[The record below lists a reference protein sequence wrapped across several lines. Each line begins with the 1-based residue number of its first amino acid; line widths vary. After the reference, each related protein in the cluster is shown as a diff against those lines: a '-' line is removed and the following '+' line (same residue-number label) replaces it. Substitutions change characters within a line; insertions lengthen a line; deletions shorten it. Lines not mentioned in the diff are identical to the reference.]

1 MQIIGIL
8 LMLLGVY
15 ALIKTEKV
23 MNLLDGTFYK
33 RERKPTKKNI
43 LTARLLSL
51 LWIAAGLAIFLKS
64 M

>member
-8 LMLLGVY
+8 LMILGVY
-15 ALIKTEKV
+15 AIMKTEKV
-23 MNLLDGTFYK
+23 MNLLDGAFYK

-51 LWIAAGLAIFLKS
+51 LWIAVGLAIFLKS